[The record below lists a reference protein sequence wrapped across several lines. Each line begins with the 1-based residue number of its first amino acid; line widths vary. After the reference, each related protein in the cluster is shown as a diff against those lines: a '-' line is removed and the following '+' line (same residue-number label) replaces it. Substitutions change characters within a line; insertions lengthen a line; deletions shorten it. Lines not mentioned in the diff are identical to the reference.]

1 LRRAVVPLTGVVAAA
16 PVILSAIRAVVNDW
30 AAVGD
35 QAVIAAR
42 AYDVLSTHPPLLGQ
56 FSASSGVAGE
66 SSHSLGPM
74 LYWVLALP
82 ARLGGVAPALAI
94 ALVNV
99 ACVMGAVA
107 LARRRGGYGLMA
119 ATATAILVMSASL
132 ASVTYSDIWNPSA
145 GLLALLLLVFLAW
158 SLACGELWA
167 LPLSV
172 VVASYVVQCHL
183 TYFLP
188 AIGTMAIGIAGL
200 VLAQRRARAP
210 LLRRWVVA
218 ALLVGLVCWAAPIAE
233 QLTHDPGNL
242 VAIGR
247 AAQDRGDTLGPS
259 AGWHA
264 LARTVGVRPWWLT
277 APRRPFDR
285 LTDVARVPWLTT
297 ASAILLLAALLVAA
311 VLGLRR
317 RRREVTYAC
326 ALALVLCL
334 GVALVA
340 AATPSSGLLFISI
353 GYTLWWASVAGMFA
367 WLVLGWS
374 LVTLSGISLR
384 ARPALAAL
392 PVAGALVFAL
402 AADPGEN
409 IQEPLYRP
417 MRSIAAR
424 LPTANVVE
432 VQGASKTLDHRFDF
446 AAGSVYALRRRGAQ
460 PIAVGMDQLFGRWY
474 APRGRAP
481 ASTVR
486 MACRTAPGRVLER
499 VPEPGPCPVVVTLTS
514 P

>member
-1 LRRAVVPLTGVVAAA
+1 
-16 PVILSAIRAVVNDW
+16 
-30 AAVGD
+30 
-35 QAVIAAR
+35 
-42 AYDVLSTHPPLLGQ
+42 
-56 FSASSGVAGE
+56 
-66 SSHSLGPM
+66 
-74 LYWVLALP
+74 
-82 ARLGGVAPALAI
+82 
-94 ALVNV
+94 
-99 ACVMGAVA
+99 
-107 LARRRGGYGLMA
+107 
-119 ATATAILVMSASL
+119 
-132 ASVTYSDIWNPSA
+132 
-145 GLLALLLLVFLAW
+145 
-158 SLACGELWA
+158 
-167 LPLSV
+167 
-172 VVASYVVQCHL
+172 
-183 TYFLP
+183 
-188 AIGTMAIGIAGL
+188 
-200 VLAQRRARAP
+200 
-210 LLRRWVVA
+210 
-218 ALLVGLVCWAAPIAE
+218 
-233 QLTHDPGNL
+233 
-242 VAIGR
+242 
-247 AAQDRGDTLGPS
+247 
-259 AGWHA
+259 
-264 LARTVGVRPWWLT
+264 
-277 APRRPFDR
+277 
-285 LTDVARVPWLTT
+285 
-297 ASAILLLAALLVAA
+297 
-311 VLGLRR
+311 
-317 RRREVTYAC
+317 VTYAC

-432 VQGASKTLDHRFDF
+432 VQAASKTLDHRFDF
-446 AAGSVYALRRRGAQ
+446 AAGSVYALRGHGAE
-460 PIAVGMDQLFGRWY
+460 PIALGMDQLFGHWY
-474 APRGRAP
+474 APRGRSP